1 LIHLACAE
9 AGAAMESDEVKIGS
23 LAKILVV
30 EDNQDN
36 REMVVKVLKFNGYQ
50 VVEAVDGEEAM
61 KKARTEDPDLI
72 LLDIYLP
79 KMDGYEVT
87 RRLKGDTSLKNIPI
101 IALTAHAMK
110 GNMEEALAA
119 GCDGYI
125 PKPIDVR
132 ELPKQIQ
139 HFLKPHP

>member
-1 LIHLACAE
+1 MIDLTSAE
-9 AGAAMESDEVKIGS
+9 TGAAMDNKGIKRGS
-23 LAKILVV
+23 APRILVV

-36 REMVVKVLKFNGYQ
+36 REMVVKVLKVNGYE
-50 VVEAVDGEEAM
+50 VIEAVDGEEAIE
-61 KKARTEDPDLI
+61 KTKAENPDLI

-79 KMDGYEVT
+79 KMDGYEAA
-87 RRLKGDTSLKNIPI
+87 RRLKGDRNLRNIPI

-125 PKPIDVR
+125 TKPIDVR
-132 ELPKQIQ
+132 ELPKHIE
-139 HFLKPHP
+139 HFLKPNA

>member
-1 LIHLACAE
+1 MDSE
-9 AGAAMESDEVKIGS
+9 EVDKAS
-23 LAKILVV
+23 SPNILVV

-50 VVEAVDGEEAM
+50 VVEAVDGEEAIE
-61 KKARTEDPDLI
+61 KAKAEDPDLI
-72 LLDIYLP
+72 LLDIFLP
-79 KMDGYEVT
+79 KMDGYEAT
-87 RRLKGDTSLKNIPI
+87 RRLKGDTSLRNIPI

-110 GNMEEALAA
+110 GSMEEALAV

-125 PKPIDVR
+125 SKPIDVR

-139 HFLKPHP
+139 HFLKPRP

>member
-1 LIHLACAE
+1 MDNTGIN
-9 AGAAMESDEVKIGS
+9 KGS
-23 LAKILVV
+23 SPKILVV

-50 VVEAVDGEEAM
+50 VVEAVDGEEAIE
-61 KKARTEDPDLI
+61 KAKTEHPDLI
-72 LLDIYLP
+72 LLDIFLP
-79 KMDGYEVT
+79 KMDGYEAT
-87 RRLKGDTSLKNIPI
+87 RRLKGDTSLRNIPI

-110 GNMEEALAA
+110 GSMEEALAA

-139 HFLKPHP
+139 HFLKPRP

>member
-1 LIHLACAE
+1 MVNNE
-9 AGAAMESDEVKIGS
+9 NERSR

-30 EDNQDN
+30 EDDQDN
-36 REMVVKVLKFNGYQ
+36 REMVVKALNFHGYQ
-50 VVEAVDGEEAM
+50 VIEAVDGEEVIE
-61 KKARTEDPDLI
+61 KARAENPDLI

-79 KMDGYEVT
+79 KMDGYEAA
-87 RRLKGDTSLKNIPI
+87 RRLKGDRDLRHIPI

-110 GNMEEALAA
+110 GNREEALAA

-132 ELPKQIQ
+132 ELPKQIEY
-139 HFLKPHP
+139 FLKPNP

>member
-1 LIHLACAE
+1 MDNTGI
-9 AGAAMESDEVKIGS
+9 KKGS
-23 LAKILVV
+23 SPKILVV

-50 VVEAVDGEEAM
+50 VVEAVDGEEAIE
-61 KKARTEDPDLI
+61 KARTEHPDLI
-72 LLDIYLP
+72 LLDIFLP
-79 KMDGYEVT
+79 KMDGYEAT
-87 RRLKGDTSLKNIPI
+87 RRLKGDTSLRNIPI

-110 GNMEEALAA
+110 GSMEEALAA

-125 PKPIDVR
+125 SKPIDVR

-139 HFLKPHP
+139 HFLKPRP

>member
-1 LIHLACAE
+1 
-9 AGAAMESDEVKIGS
+9 MDNKIEKSSS
-23 LAKILVV
+23 LKILVV

-36 REMVVKVLKFNGYQ
+36 REMVIKVLKFNGYQ
-50 VVEAVDGEEAM
+50 VVEAVDGQEAVE
-61 KKARTEDPDLI
+61 KAKTENPDLI

-87 RRLKGDTSLKNIPI
+87 KRLKADINLRNIPI

-110 GNMEEALAA
+110 GNMEEILAA

-125 PKPIDVR
+125 SKPINIR
-132 ELPKQIQ
+132 ELPGQIELYLKHKQ
-139 HFLKPHP
+139 

>member
-1 LIHLACAE
+1 MDNTGI
-9 AGAAMESDEVKIGS
+9 KKGS
-23 LAKILVV
+23 VPKILVV

-50 VVEAVDGEEAM
+50 VVEAVDGEEAIE
-61 KKARTEDPDLI
+61 KVKAEDPDLI
-72 LLDIYLP
+72 LLDIFLP
-79 KMDGYEVT
+79 KMDGYEAT
-87 RRLKGDTSLKNIPI
+87 RRLKGDTSLRNIPI

-110 GNMEEALAA
+110 GSMEEALAA

-125 PKPIDVR
+125 SKPIDVR

-139 HFLKPHP
+139 RFLKPRP

>member
-1 LIHLACAE
+1 MVNNE
-9 AGAAMESDEVKIGS
+9 NERSR

-30 EDNQDN
+30 EDDQDN
-36 REMVVKVLKFNGYQ
+36 REMVVKALNFHGYQ
-50 VVEAVDGEEAM
+50 VIEAVDGEEVIE
-61 KKARTEDPDLI
+61 KARAENPDLI

-79 KMDGYEVT
+79 KMDGYEVA
-87 RRLKGDTSLKNIPI
+87 RRLKGDRGLRHIPI

-110 GNMEEALAA
+110 GNREEALAA

-132 ELPKQIQ
+132 ELPKQIEY
-139 HFLKPHP
+139 FLKPNP

>member
-1 LIHLACAE
+1 MDNTGI
-9 AGAAMESDEVKIGS
+9 KKGS
-23 LAKILVV
+23 VPKILVV

-50 VVEAVDGEEAM
+50 VVEAVDGEEAIE
-61 KKARTEDPDLI
+61 KAKAEDPDLI
-72 LLDIYLP
+72 LLDIFLP
-79 KMDGYEVT
+79 KMDGYEAT
-87 RRLKGDTSLKNIPI
+87 RRLKGDTSLRNIPI

-110 GNMEEALAA
+110 GSMEEALAA

-125 PKPIDVR
+125 SKPIDVR

-139 HFLKPHP
+139 HFLKPRP

>member
-1 LIHLACAE
+1 M
-9 AGAAMESDEVKIGS
+9 GDRGMKKGS
-23 LAKILVV
+23 AAKILVV

-50 VVEAVDGEEAM
+50 VIEAVNGEEGIE
-61 KKARTEDPDLI
+61 KAKTEAPALI

-79 KMDGYEVT
+79 KMDGYEVA
-87 RRLKGDTSLKNIPI
+87 RRLKGDTGLRDIPI

-110 GNMEEALAA
+110 GNREQALAA

-125 PKPIDVR
+125 SKPIDIR
-132 ELPKQIQ
+132 ELPKQIEQ
-139 HFLKPHP
+139 FLRPNT

>member
-1 LIHLACAE
+1 M
-9 AGAAMESDEVKIGS
+9 GDRGMKKGS
-23 LAKILVV
+23 AAKILVV

-50 VVEAVDGEEAM
+50 VIEAVNGEEGIE
-61 KKARTEDPDLI
+61 KAKTEAPALI

-79 KMDGYEVT
+79 KMDGYEVAK
-87 RRLKGDTSLKNIPI
+87 RLKADTGLKDIPV

-110 GNMEEALAA
+110 GNREQALAA

-125 PKPIDVR
+125 SKPIDIR
-132 ELPKQIQ
+132 ELPKQIEQ
-139 HFLKPHP
+139 FLRPNT